1 MQEQGGASIA
11 VEDWSDE
18 AVQIRFTHKMNAIE
32 VPPPRTVQQL
42 VWDTIYKWNLD
53 MYNALDPHQ
62 FGDYRKTF
70 AETPVGAALCLEFPL
85 VHNPKNEK
93 WSIRDCTT
101 AMNYLES
108 RGEARPSHLKVQ
120 CVWMQCMF
128 CGALHGMR

>member
-1 MQEQGGASIA
+1 MQEGGASIA
-11 VEDWSDE
+11 VEDCSGD
-18 AVQIRFTHKMNAIE
+18 AVQIRFTQRMNAIE
-32 VPPPRTVQQL
+32 VTPSRTLQHL
-42 VWDTIYKWNLD
+42 VWYTIYNFNLD
-53 MYNALDPHQ
+53 MYTALDPHQ
-62 FGDYRKTF
+62 FADYRKTF

-93 WSIRDCTT
+93 WPTRDCTT

-108 RGEARPSHLKVQ
+108 WGEARPSHLKVQ